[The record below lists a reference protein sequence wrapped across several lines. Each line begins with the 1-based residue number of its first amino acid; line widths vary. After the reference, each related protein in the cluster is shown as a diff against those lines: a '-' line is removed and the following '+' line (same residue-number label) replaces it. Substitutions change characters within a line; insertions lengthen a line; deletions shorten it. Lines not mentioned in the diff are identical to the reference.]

1 MKLHNFIAL
10 RYIKSRKQTRVLSFI
25 SAISVIGIVLGVAT
39 LIVVINV
46 MIGFEDNL
54 KNKILGANSHII
66 VTKIDSSPVTEWE
79 SVKDDLTTVDGVKSA
94 SPFLLS
100 QVLLTSERSVSG
112 VVVRGIIPET
122 EKEVTNIKK
131 FMKKG
136 DLDSLGVDEYNII
149 VGKDLALNLGLTV
162 GDDVVLVSP
171 FGKKGPFGFTPKM
184 KHFTIT
190 GIFDTGMYEYNNSLA
205 YIPLKVAQE
214 FFETGDIVTGF
225 SVNVQDV
232 DKAYDV
238 ALNIRKKLEFPLWA
252 RDWFTMNQNLFSALK
267 LEKAAMFVILTLI
280 TIVASFNI
288 MSLITMTVKDK
299 KRDIAI
305 LRAMGAKGSFIRK
318 IFIRQGM
325 MIGVAGTIIGNIIA
339 YIICYVLENYKI
351 ISLPED
357 VYFMD
362 RIPVKIVPEVFLIVS
377 VSAIVITY
385 LSSLVP
391 SIHAAKFDP
400 IEALRNE

>member
-10 RYIKSRKQTRVLSFI
+10 RYIKSRKQTKVLSFI

-66 VTKIDSSPVTEWE
+66 VTKIDSSPVTSWE
-79 SVKDDLTTVDGVKSA
+79 SVKSKLVTVEGVKSA

-112 VVVRGIIPET
+112 VVIRGIVPET
-122 EKEVTNIKK
+122 EREVTNIKK

-136 DLDSLGVDEYNII
+136 DLNSLDGDGYNVI

-214 FFETGDIVTGF
+214 FFETGNIVTGF

-238 ALNIRKKLEFPLWA
+238 ALNIRKTLEFPLWA

-288 MSLITMTVKDK
+288 MSLVTMTVKDK

-305 LRAMGAKGSFIRK
+305 LRAMGAKGNFIRK
-318 IFIRQGM
+318 IFIRQGL
-325 MIGVAGTIIGNIIA
+325 MIGVAGTVIGNVIA
-339 YIICYVLENYKI
+339 YVICYVLENYKI

-377 VSAIVITY
+377 ISAIVITY

>member
-66 VTKIDSSPVTEWE
+66 VTKIDSSPITKWE
-79 SVKDDLTTVDGVKSA
+79 SVKDDLAKVDGVKSA

-112 VVVRGIIPET
+112 VVIRGILPET
-122 EKEVTNIKK
+122 EREVTNIKK

-136 DLDSLGVDEYNII
+136 DLDSLGVDEYNVI
-149 VGKDLALNLGLTV
+149 VGKELALNLGLTI

-205 YIPLKVAQE
+205 YIPLKIAQE

-267 LEKAAMFVILTLI
+267 LEKAAMFIILTLI

-305 LRAMGAKGSFIRK
+305 LRAMGAKGNFIRK

-391 SIHAAKFDP
+391 SIHGAKFDP

>member
-66 VTKIDSSPVTEWE
+66 VTKIDSSPITKWE
-79 SVKDDLTTVDGVKSA
+79 SVKDDLTKVDGVKSA

-112 VVVRGIIPET
+112 VVIRGIIPET

-136 DLDSLGVDEYNII
+136 GLDSLGVEEYNVI

-205 YIPLKVAQE
+205 YIPLKIAQD

-305 LRAMGAKGSFIRK
+305 LRAMGAKGNFIRK

-391 SIHAAKFDP
+391 SIHGAKFDP

>member
-54 KNKILGANSHII
+54 KNKILGANSHVI
-66 VTKIDSSPVTEWE
+66 VTKIDSSPVTKWE
-79 SVKDDLTTVDGVKSA
+79 SVKDDLAKVDGVKSA

-112 VVVRGIIPET
+112 VVIRGIIPET
-122 EKEVTNIKK
+122 EREVTNIKK

-136 DLDSLGVDEYNII
+136 DLDSLGVEEYNVI

-205 YIPLKVAQE
+205 YIPLKIAQD

-305 LRAMGAKGSFIRK
+305 LRAMGAKGNFIRK

-391 SIHAAKFDP
+391 SIHGAKFDP

>member
-66 VTKIDSSPVTEWE
+66 VTKIDSSPVTKWE
-79 SVKDDLTTVDGVKSA
+79 SVKDDLATVDGVKSA

-112 VVVRGIIPET
+112 VVIRGIVPET
-122 EKEVTNIKK
+122 EREVTNIKK

-136 DLDSLGVDEYNII
+136 DLDSLGVEEYNVI

-205 YIPLKVAQE
+205 YIPLKIAQE
-214 FFETGDIVTGF
+214 FFETGNIVTGF

-305 LRAMGAKGSFIRK
+305 LRAMGAKGNFIRK